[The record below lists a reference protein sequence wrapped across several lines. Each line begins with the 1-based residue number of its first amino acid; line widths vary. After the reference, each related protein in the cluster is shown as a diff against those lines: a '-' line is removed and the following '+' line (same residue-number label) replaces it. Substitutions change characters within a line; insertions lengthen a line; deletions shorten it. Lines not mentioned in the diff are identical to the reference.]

1 MLTHIGAEAHFQTAE
16 IVTESDA
23 LPGLHVDA
31 VLDGC
36 RQIGADLG
44 NGFQGDHFAHQVGF
58 IGQIAF
64 DIVEQG
70 VEPLISREFRR
81 YRRHQFRVDDSQDR
95 KQGRAFD
102 RCLFIRIFIGD
113 DAAGIRFRARPGRR
127 RNGYDRQRFYGN
139 GLALARA
146 LRDVIPQITVIGRY
160 NGNPFGRIDTAAA
173 A

>member
-1 MLTHIGAEAHFQTAE
+1 M
-16 IVTESDA
+16 
-23 LPGLHVDA
+23 
-31 VLDGC
+31 
-36 RQIGADLG
+36 
-44 NGFQGDHFAHQVGF
+44 
-58 IGQIAF
+58 
-64 DIVEQG
+64 EQG
-70 VEPLISREFRR
+70 VEALIGREFRR

-113 DAAGIRFRARPGRR
+113 DAAGIGFRTSPGRR

-160 NGNPFGRIDTAAA
+160 DGNPFGRIDTAAA